1 MSENPD
7 RNITDNSGA
16 VATDNTIGR
25 DLNQY
30 VNSTVLHQYF
40 REVIRRLRLDSAYVE
55 ELLRTYEPPP
65 GRDQAAEV
73 LGRHHAVVLIGGEG
87 IGRRTTAVQL
97 LHERN
102 VTLHELVPEP
112 GQDLT
117 AEPPCEPRC
126 GYLYAADALDATSI
140 QDYAA
145 RLRDNGSYLVVWTTQ
160 DVTQHTGTFAADI
173 GIRLE
178 PPLPENVFRRNLTA
192 HLRAA
197 EAAWWRDRQDLEPII
212 KGAHPADVVRL
223 VKKLILPTM
232 AVHGCTE
239 AAVADLVEAYR
250 NWEDHLQIRFAPSA
264 LSLRERV
271 RLIAVAMVEDAPE
284 QAAYEAAAALGEK
297 LGVSTEEGHGLA
309 GAGTR
314 CLRDGDEI
322 RWDDGIVRFA
332 KPAFAESVLE
342 YVARTYPEA
351 WRQVREWTI
360 ELPRRLSGDPDV
372 PSVLARLARTV
383 VRVAGRRD
391 DLELVRRAT
400 EGWSTSGTRPLAV
413 ELLGMAAVD
422 TALGRGTRQWMYD
435 SAYYRR
441 GTVPTLTAIAEAC
454 ARYGAVYPENA
465 LTRLRHLAAVEQET
479 VRKAVRQAVTDL
491 ACDDRV
497 RVRILEGLGTWLQ
510 DTKGRA
516 VGCEAFL
523 DVMETRDD
531 QDRIATIGEAARRR
545 ADRLS
550 KALGKSWGAA
560 LVELATTDRARALI
574 ATWLDDALTSLQ
586 AGDADRSGVVVRIL
600 GQAAGD
606 DPRYLPRLVRAVDAW
621 YARSEQTPD
630 RTAIRRTLIDTATSN
645 DPLLSA
651 PREEGTK

>member
-1 MSENPD
+1 MTDPD
-7 RNITDNSGA
+7 RKITDNSGA
-16 VATDNTIGR
+16 VATGNTIGG

-40 REVIRRLRLDSAYVE
+40 REVIRRLRLDPAYVR

-73 LGRHHAVVLIGGEG
+73 LDRHHAVVLIGGEG
-87 IGRRTTAVQL
+87 TGRRTTAVQL

-145 RLRDNGSYLVVWTTQ
+145 RLRDNDSYLVVWTTQ
-160 DVTQHTGTFAADI
+160 DVTQHTGTFAADV
-173 GIRLE
+173 GIHLE

-192 HLRAA
+192 RLLPA
-197 EAAWWRDRQDLEPII
+197 EATWWRDRQDLEPII

-223 VKKLILPTM
+223 VKLIPPTM

-239 AAVADLVEAYR
+239 AAVADLIEAYR
-250 NWEDHLQIRFAPSA
+250 SWEGYLQTRFAPSA
-264 LSLRERV
+264 LHLRERV
-271 RLIAVAMVEDAPE
+271 RLIAVALVENAPE
-284 QAAYEAAAALGEK
+284 QTAYEAATALAER
-297 LGVSTEEGHGLA
+297 LGVPTEEGHGLA

-314 CLRDGDEI
+314 CLRDGGEI
-322 RWDDGIVRFA
+322 RCDDGVVRFA

-342 YVARTYPEA
+342 YVARTYPEV

-360 ELPRRLSGDPDV
+360 ELPRRLSSDPDA
-372 PSVLARLARTV
+372 PAVLARLARTV
-383 VRVAGRRD
+383 VQVAGRRN

-413 ELLGMAAVD
+413 EMLGMAAVD
-422 TALGRGTRQWMYD
+422 TTLGRGTRQWMYD
-435 SAYYRR
+435 SAYHRR

-454 ARYGAVYPENA
+454 ARYGTVYPDNA

-479 VRKAVRQAVTDL
+479 VRNTVRQAVTDL
-491 ACDDRV
+491 AGDDRV
-497 RVRILEGLGTWLQ
+497 RVRILDGLGTWLQ
-510 DTKGRA
+510 GTKGRA

-531 QDRIATIGEAARRR
+531 QDRFATIGEAARRR
-545 ADRLS
+545 TDRLME
-550 KALGKSWGAA
+550 ALRKGWGAA
-560 LVELATTDRARALI
+560 LVEPATTDRARTLI
-574 ATWLDDALTSLQ
+574 ATWLDDALVSLE
-586 AGDADRSGVVVRIL
+586 AGDVDRPRVVVGVL
-600 GQAAGD
+600 GQAARE

-630 RTAIRRTLIDTATSN
+630 CKAFSRTLIDTATSN
-645 DPLLSA
+645 DPLMA
-651 PREEGTK
+651 AQREEDKE